1 MLTNEQIQVLRT
13 EGHITQQEVA
23 FVEGDLVVAKD
34 VVTEAKRIIGK
45 TTELNVVSESTDKR
59 RVLKG

>member
-1 MLTNEQIQVLRT
+1 MLTNEQIASLRELGHLT
-13 EGHITQQEVA
+13 EQEIA

-34 VVTEAKRIIGK
+34 VVTEGKRIIGK
-45 TTELNVVSESTDKR
+45 TTELNIVSESADKR